1 MRIAIAGQKASFK
14 EQLRSLYKYRAL
26 FIELIRTEIKL
37 RYRKSVLGVAWTV
50 MNPVLNA
57 IVLYFVFRA
66 IFKFKSLGE
75 VDFFPYVYTG
85 VLVLNYLTRAV
96 IEGSE
101 QLHVYSGVLR
111 RVNIP
116 GEVFVI
122 AKVLGNLANF
132 IFGLLPLGIYFVFK
146 LHPLNWNL
154 LFLPLLLIS
163 FTLIIV
169 SISIFLSVFYVFFR
183 DIQHLIPI
191 FMNIVFY
198 ISPVFYAV
206 DMIGG
211 STRQIVNLNPL
222 IGYLN
227 GFRKS
232 LSISGELDIKFLAM
246 ASILGLIA
254 GYASLRFIE
263 NNRMKA
269 VFVS

>member
-1 MRIAIAGQKASFK
+1 MRIAVAGQKTPFK

-26 FIELIRTEIKL
+26 FLELIRTEIKL
-37 RYRKSVLGVAWTV
+37 RYRRSVLGVAWTV

-85 VLVLNYLTRAV
+85 VLVLNYLTRSV

-132 IFGLLPLGIYFVFK
+132 IFGLLPLGIYFLFK
-146 LHPLNWNL
+146 LHTLNWN
-154 LFLPLLLIS
+154 
-163 FTLIIV
+163 
-169 SISIFLSVFYVFFR
+169 IFFF
-183 DIQHLIPI
+183 HC
-191 FMNIVFY
+191 
-198 ISPVFYAV
+198 
-206 DMIGG
+206 G
-211 STRQIVNLNPL
+211 
-222 IGYLN
+222 
-227 GFRKS
+227 
-232 LSISGELDIKFLAM
+232 
-246 ASILGLIA
+246 
-254 GYASLRFIE
+254 
-263 NNRMKA
+263 
-269 VFVS
+269 